1 MNKITVI
8 LADDHSLVRA
18 GIRSLLQTIPD
29 IVVAGEASDGYEAIE
44 LVKEH
49 APDAAFLDIA
59 MKNLNGLEA
68 AARIIQ
74 SYPNTKVI
82 ILSMH
87 SSEEYVLRALKA
99 GVHGYLL
106 KDSVPTELSV
116 ALRAVLQGE
125 TYLSPGISKLVV
137 GDYLKRLSGEVPEQ
151 EKPDAAKLQ
160 QLTSRQR
167 EILQLIAEGATTKT
181 IALKLNLSTKTVES
195 HRTELMNRLDIHDIA
210 GLVRYAIRSGLVSP
224 DT

>member
-1 MNKITVI
+1 MSKTIVI

-29 IVVAGEASDGYEAIE
+29 VEVAGEASDGYEAIE

-49 APDAAFLDIA
+49 KPDVAFLDIA

-68 AARIIQ
+68 AMRIFQ
-74 SYPNTKVI
+74 VEPKTKI
-82 ILSMH
+82 IMLSMH

-106 KDSVPTELSV
+106 KDSVPTELAV

-125 TYLSPGISKLVV
+125 TYLSPSISKLVV
-137 GDYLKRLSGEVPEQ
+137 GDYLKRLSGGVPETLDS
-151 EKPDAAKLQ
+151 EDSKLQ
-160 QLTSRQR
+160 LLTSRQR
-167 EILQLIAEGATTKT
+167 EILQLIAEGSTTKA
-181 IALKLNLSTKTVES
+181 IAQKLNLSAKTVES

-210 GLVRYAIRSGLVSP
+210 GLVRYAIRVGLVSS
-224 DT
+224 DS